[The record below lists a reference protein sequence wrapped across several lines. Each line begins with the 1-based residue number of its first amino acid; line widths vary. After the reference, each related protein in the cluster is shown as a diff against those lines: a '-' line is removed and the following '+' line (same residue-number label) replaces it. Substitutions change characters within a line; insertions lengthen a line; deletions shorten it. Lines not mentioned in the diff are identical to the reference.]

1 MDEQEIDY
9 KINPEII
16 EQTLTTSD
24 LDKSLANRFDELDER
39 MRGLEIKL
47 QTLLNLWIQ
56 DHA

>member
-24 LDKSLANRFDELDER
+24 LDESLANRFDELDER
-39 MRGLEIKL
+39 MRKLEIKL
-47 QTLLNLWIQ
+47 QTLLNLWSNQ
-56 DHA
+56 NA